1 MPCDDWKLNQEAI
14 CLRWVEMRQQK
25 CADMVKKWH
34 YDLNEE
40 KKACTS
46 WICVCLTF
54 AKGAF
59 YFGGRWIETDLCI
72 AWTWAVRSTWA
83 AGIVLSCGIC
93 RAIKK
98 EELPKVPPLSD
109 LPEFPKEV
117 KWGGRNRPFLW
128 GVATASCQ
136 VEGQS
141 RDPKGNIMKLNDW
154 DFFTMSG
161 PIRERVRN
169 LGIEARDLGGI
180 HSPIFELE
188 PPGRAVDH
196 LDMNVFSEDLN
207 RAKLLGMNAY
217 RFSLE
222 WSRIQPAKK
231 EWINNR
237 PDWINQSQE
246 ARNRAEEYRN
256 KANEFQE
263 NGTSDKAKEYL
274 MKASAEIDRAL
285 SLENA
290 PPNADDFNKDAM
302 KRYLEMVKKMIEMG
316 LTPVVT
322 LNHMSLPWW
331 VSTPPEASLL
341 GLPIPDDGF
350 KDSLRGW
357 EEEITIKAFE
367 KYTHYVLEFEDD
379 NRKKFKDYIEYWITI
394 NEPVGTM
401 VGVGYLG
408 GSFPPGFVG
417 DKNRAEKA
425 LFNLMR
431 AHVRAYDKIKELAGE
446 NAQVGFAHAMGYQ
459 KVAKG
464 NALWSGAGIGA
475 AAGAIIGV
483 IIGGIPWLIAGAAAG
498 GIAGGILGANKL
510 VNIEARNQYDYFL
523 NWHFLDSVTGRDGKK
538 LVDVKID
545 HRPNMRE
552 YQSSEEFFGIPI
564 DKWKPK
570 VDFIAPQYYD
580 STYIFFNPGVTAVTP
595 FVGGAFYPDLRGTD
609 QPHNMVNDLGWEIYP
624 GGYYLILKRLHESYG
639 LPILIT
645 ENGIA
650 EKIDRN
656 RAPFIVSHL
665 QHVLLAMKE
674 GVRIAGYIH
683 WTLMDNWEWAY
694 DYSPDARFGLF
705 SVDRGTGE
713 ESYPR
718 HITEGALALQYIITK
733 NGIGQSIEKFST
745 FTSKGDR
752 VEPSTMTAGATWEGI
767 YDETYGFTLYLN
779 RLKNDMNDAQHP
791 GFLGMIFYHD
801 LRKWVILE
809 NIFWDEGQKKLKF
822 SHGAGFSYETNTN
835 LSKRNYEGI
844 ATTDG
849 SLNGTFM
856 EDNIRHEW
864 NANKLIPYGLW
875 NSSLAP
881 HLKLYLNM
889 MEGEFSGWKG
899 KVFYEDVTRSWQA
912 LDDIEWDGTTLKFS
926 FPGVSFSGVIDRDS
940 MKGRIKYQKQRAGS
954 NYDRNEEVETEWEAK
969 KSSDDIPF

>member
-1 MPCDDWKLNQEAI
+1 MPCDDWKINQEDI
-14 CLRWVEMRQQK
+14 RRQWVEMRRQK
-25 CADMVKKWH
+25 CAGIAKKWH
-34 YDLNEE
+34 YDLKEEE
-40 KKACTS
+40 KACAS
-46 WICVCLTF
+46 WVCVCLIF

-59 YFGGRWIETDLCI
+59 YFGGRWIETGICT

-83 AGIVLSCGIC
+83 AWTVLVFGIC
-93 RAIKK
+93 RAIRK
-98 EELPKVPPLSD
+98 EELPRVPPLSD

-117 KWGGRNRPFLW
+117 NWGGRNRPFLW

-141 RDPKGNIMKLNDW
+141 RDNKGNVKKLNDW

-169 LGIEARDLGGI
+169 LGIEANDLGGI

-196 LDMNVFSEDLN
+196 LDMDVFSEDLD

-231 EWINNR
+231 EWVNNR
-237 PDWINQSQE
+237 PDWINQSRE
-246 ARNRAEEYRN
+246 ARDKAQDYQN

-263 NGTSDKAKEYL
+263 TSDKANDYR
-274 MKASAEIDRAL
+274 MKAEAETERAL
-285 SLENA
+285 RLENA
-290 PPNADDFNKDAM
+290 PPNADDFNWDAM
-302 KRYLEMVKKMIEMG
+302 KRYLEMVKKMKDMG

-322 LNHMSLPWW
+322 LNHMSLPLW
-331 VSTPPEASLL
+331 VSTPPEASVL
-341 GLPIPDDGF
+341 GLAIPDTGF
-350 KDSLRGW
+350 MNSLRGW
-357 EEEITIKAFE
+357 EEEITINAFE
-367 KYTHYVLEFEDD
+367 KFTHYVLEFGDD
-379 NRKKFKDYIEYWITI
+379 SGKKFKDYVEYWITI

-401 VGVGYLG
+401 AGVGYLG

-417 DKNRAEKA
+417 DGNRAKKA

-446 NAQVGFAHAMGYQ
+446 NVQVGFAHAMGYQ

-464 NALWSGAGIGA
+464 NALWTGAGIGA
-475 AAGAIIGV
+475 VACAIISA
-483 IIGGIPWLIAGAAAG
+483 ILGGIPGLIIGALAG
-498 GIAGGILGANKL
+498 GIAGGIFGANKL
-510 VNIEARNQYDYFL
+510 VNIDARNQYDYFL
-523 NWHFLDSVTGRDGKK
+523 NWHFLDSVTSGDGKRV
-538 LVDVKID
+538 VDVKID
-545 HRPNMRE
+545 HRLRMRA

-580 STYIFFNPGVTAVTP
+580 STYIFENLGVTAVTP

-624 GGYYLILKRLHESYG
+624 GGYYLLLKKLHESYG

-650 EKIDRN
+650 EKTDRN

-694 DYSPDARFGLF
+694 DYSPEARFGLF
-705 SVDRGTGE
+705 SVDRIVGE
-713 ESYPR
+713 KSYPR
-718 HITEGALALQYIITK
+718 HITEGALALQYIIIK
-733 NGIGQSIEKFST
+733 NGIGQAIEKFST
-745 FTSKGDR
+745 FSSKGDR
-752 VEPSTMTAGATWEGI
+752 VEPSKMTAGATWEGI
-767 YDETYGFTLYLN
+767 YDGNSGFTLYLS
-779 RLKNDMNDAQHP
+779 RLKNDLKDVQQS
-791 GFLGMIFYHD
+791 GFLGMIFYHN
-801 LRKWVILE
+801 LRKWVVLE
-809 NIFWDEGQKKLKF
+809 NIFWDENQKKLGF
-822 SHGAGFSYETNTN
+822 SHGSGFSYETNSN
-835 LSKRNYEGI
+835 LSKRDYEGI
-844 ATTDG
+844 AASDG

-856 EDNIRHEW
+856 EDDVRHEW
-864 NANKLIPYGLW
+864 NANKIIPYGLW
-875 NSSLAP
+875 SSSLSP
-881 HLKLYLNM
+881 RMKLYLNK

-899 KVFYEDVTRSWQA
+899 KVFDGNVTRSWQA
-912 LDDIEWDGTTLKFS
+912 LDDVEWDGTTLKFS
-926 FPGVSFSGVIDRDS
+926 FPGVSFCGVIDRDS
-940 MKGRIKYQKQRAGS
+940 IKGKIRYQKQRAGS
-954 NYDRNEEVETEWEAK
+954 NEDRNEEIETEWEAK
-969 KSSDDIPF
+969 KSPNDMPF